1 MRHILRNALAAAAL
15 IGGAGLAAA
24 QDVVIQPQQQTVIRE
39 YVHKNPLASI
49 NLLGLELN
57 VGSTVPETVELHR
70 IDVPDVR
77 YRYVVINNHT
87 VLVDPDTRR
96 IVEVVR

>member
-1 MRHILRNALAAAAL
+1 MRHIFRIALAAAAL

-49 NLLGLELN
+49 SLLGLELN
-57 VGSTVPETVELHR
+57 VGSAVPDEVELHR

-77 YRYVVINNHT
+77 YQYVVINDHT

-96 IVEVVR
+96 IIEVVR

>member
-1 MRHILRNALAAAAL
+1 MRHIFRIALAAAAL

-49 NLLGLELN
+49 SLLGLELN
-57 VGSTVPETVELHR
+57 VGSTVPDEVELHR

-77 YRYVVINNHT
+77 YQYVVINDHT

-96 IVEVVR
+96 IIEVVR

>member
-1 MRHILRNALAAAAL
+1 MRHNFRIALAAAVL

-49 NLLGLELN
+49 SLLGLELN
-57 VGSTVPETVELHR
+57 VGSTVPDEVDLHR

-77 YRYVVINNHT
+77 YQYVVINDHT
-87 VLVDPDTRR
+87 VLVDPDTRQ
-96 IVEVVR
+96 IIEVVR

>member
-1 MRHILRNALAAAAL
+1 MRHIFRIALAAAAL

-49 NLLGLELN
+49 SLLGLELN
-57 VGSTVPETVELHR
+57 VGSTVPDEVELHR
-70 IDVPDVR
+70 IDIPDVR
-77 YRYVVINNHT
+77 YQYVVINDHT

-96 IVEVVR
+96 IIEVVR

>member
-1 MRHILRNALAAAAL
+1 MRHNFRIALAAAAL

-49 NLLGLELN
+49 SLLGLELN
-57 VGSTVPETVELHR
+57 VGSTVPDEVELHR

-77 YRYVVINNHT
+77 YQYVVINDHT
-87 VLVDPDTRR
+87 VLVDPDTRQ
-96 IVEVVR
+96 IIEVVR

>member
-1 MRHILRNALAAAAL
+1 MRHIFRIALAAAAV

-49 NLLGLELN
+49 SLLGLELN
-57 VGSTVPETVELHR
+57 VGSTVPDEVELHR
-70 IDVPDVR
+70 IDVPGSPLS
-77 YRYVVINNHT
+77 ICGHQ
-87 VLVDPDTRR
+87 
-96 IVEVVR
+96 

>member
-1 MRHILRNALAAAAL
+1 MRHNFRIALAAAAL

-49 NLLGLELN
+49 SLLGLELN
-57 VGSTVPETVELHR
+57 VGSAVPDEVELHR

-77 YRYVVINNHT
+77 YQYVVINDHT

-96 IVEVVR
+96 IIEVVR